1 MEENFNE
8 AVKELVEEINDVETT
23 TQLKNRHIHR
33 LIKDLQYRK
42 DRPEYFSDQSAG
54 LAFDRLVIENVVQNN
69 NSFYINANQINLNNL
84 SFNDDTKESSHRQNE
99 AESTPPIS
107 LQSTCCKTIRYITEI
122 GGYPSDTESKC
133 NDNTIL
139 SHVGL
144 RFTYGMGKAIIAKS
158 DAWDVS
164 EA

>member
-8 AVKELVEEINDVETT
+8 AVKELVDEINDVEKT
-23 TQLKNRHIHR
+23 TQLKNCHMHR

-42 DRPEYFSDQSAG
+42 DRPGCISDQSAG

-84 SFNDDTKESSHRQNE
+84 SFNDDTKESSHSQNE
-99 AESTPPIS
+99 AETTPPIS
-107 LQSTCCKTIRYITEI
+107 LKSTCCKTIRYITEI
-122 GGYPSDTESKC
+122 DGYPSDTESNC
-133 NDNTIL
+133 NTIV
-139 SHVGL
+139 SDVGL
-144 RFTYGMGKAIIAKS
+144 RFKYGMGKAIIAKS